1 MGSQEINLL
10 ITFEDA
16 ENVYFRISSK
26 GQVELSKTDG
36 VKCVKIDSENQH
48 CKESPQTGIVQ
59 CRKCQETMEINLF
72 WTEEPS
78 SFKEDGTSTVK
89 TEPIIEIK
97 KEEMEFFPDVDET
110 EAVNVTMDMENDFFN
125 FGRGDDQESDYS
137 DPPPRKKPKP
147 SSRKK
152 KILHESL
159 KQEATFSTK
168 IDPTTGQQLY
178 SRRWGT
184 SEEVV
189 TNFQLAKGRC
199 DICGIQRRRNASYPD
214 FLDHRAS
221 HFLSKVND
229 QYNCL
234 GCGATNQTIH
244 DHRIHTR
251 ICPGKE
257 TLINKFKSG
266 EIQTPSTNTSKRL
279 NIPKGIVLPD
289 LSKMKLP
296 YFICVDQSD
305 GTKIYVEKTKN
316 MKGTRISNF
325 DTRNL
330 VRTYYKNLDKLCI
343 KFSFFRLVIYVASYQ
358 SIVQWLFDI
367 GNFISF
373 NVKMIKH
380 ALDAKDGLTV
390 QKTELRMLIAV
401 LKKIL

>member
-26 GQVELSKTDG
+26 GQVELSRTDG
-36 VKCVKIDSENQH
+36 VKCVKIDSEEQH
-48 CKESPQTGIVQ
+48 YKESLQTGMVQ
-59 CRKCQETMEINLF
+59 CRKCQETLELNLF

-78 SFKEDGTSTVK
+78 SLREDGISK
-89 TEPIIEIK
+89 IKMEPIIEIK
-97 KEEMEFFPDVDET
+97 KEEIDLFPDVDET
-110 EAVNVTMDMENDFFN
+110 ETVNVTMDMENDFFDN
-125 FGRGDDQESDYS
+125 NEGGDDDQDSDYS
-137 DPPPRKKPKP
+137 DPPPRKKSKT
-147 SSRKK
+147 SSKK
-152 KILHESL
+152 KKVFQDSF
-159 KQEATFSTK
+159 KPEATFSTK
-168 IDPTTGQQLY
+168 IDPITGQQLY

-184 SEEVV
+184 SEEVL
-189 TNFQLAKGRC
+189 TNFQLANDRC
-199 DICGIQRRRNASYPD
+199 DVCGVQRRRNASYPD

-234 GCGATNQTIH
+234 GCGDINKTIQ

-257 TLINKFKSG
+257 TLISKFKSG
-266 EIQTPSTNTSKRL
+266 EIQIPSTNTSKRL
-279 NIPKGIVLPD
+279 KIPKGIVLPD
-289 LSKMKLP
+289 LSKKKIP

-330 VRTYYKNLDKLCI
+330 VSIRQILS
-343 KFSFFRLVIYVASYQ
+343 SFAI
-358 SIVQWLFDI
+358 I
-367 GNFISF
+367 F
-373 NVKMIKH
+373 N
-380 ALDAKDGLTV
+380 T
-390 QKTELRMLIAV
+390 
-401 LKKIL
+401 